1 MRLQDQR
8 KKKGYSQS
16 ELSSASGVSLRM
28 IQKYE
33 IGERNIDNA
42 KIETLCDLAI
52 ALDVKVYDEDRNEV
66 ELKESVDYTETDFR
80 IEMEGDNKYDNRE
93 NLEGYQ
99 QKEFDAESGDLVDA
113 EDDFEE
119 DDDYSDD
126 EFDGDDSYDDDFDE

>member
-52 ALDVKVYDEDRNEV
+52 ALDVKVYDIV
-66 ELKESVDYTETDFR
+66 ESPSLREKLKKS
-80 IEMEGDNKYDNRE
+80 
-93 NLEGYQ
+93 
-99 QKEFDAESGDLVDA
+99 
-113 EDDFEE
+113 
-119 DDDYSDD
+119 
-126 EFDGDDSYDDDFDE
+126 

>member
-16 ELSSASGVSLRM
+16 ELSAASGVSLRM

-52 ALDVKVYDEDRNEV
+52 ALDVKVYDIV
-66 ELKESVDYTETDFR
+66 ESPSLREKLKKS
-80 IEMEGDNKYDNRE
+80 
-93 NLEGYQ
+93 
-99 QKEFDAESGDLVDA
+99 
-113 EDDFEE
+113 
-119 DDDYSDD
+119 
-126 EFDGDDSYDDDFDE
+126 

>member
-33 IGERNIDNA
+33 TGERHIDNA

-52 ALDVKVYDEDRNEV
+52 ALGVKVYDIV
-66 ELKESVDYTETDFR
+66 ESPILREKLKKS
-80 IEMEGDNKYDNRE
+80 
-93 NLEGYQ
+93 
-99 QKEFDAESGDLVDA
+99 
-113 EDDFEE
+113 
-119 DDDYSDD
+119 
-126 EFDGDDSYDDDFDE
+126 

>member
-33 IGERNIDNA
+33 TGERHIDNA

-52 ALDVKVYDEDRNEV
+52 ALGVKVYDIV
-66 ELKESVDYTETDFR
+66 ESPSLREKLKKS
-80 IEMEGDNKYDNRE
+80 
-93 NLEGYQ
+93 
-99 QKEFDAESGDLVDA
+99 
-113 EDDFEE
+113 
-119 DDDYSDD
+119 
-126 EFDGDDSYDDDFDE
+126 